1 MAGADGADVCWL
13 AVAMAFASY
22 GTFRR
27 TRWGWLLACALFA
40 ANGVGDAIQLMN
52 GAIAPGIIGVAVVAV
67 LLVALSRPNI
77 RGIFSN

>member
-1 MAGADGADVCWL
+1 MANSDGAMFAGL

-27 TRWGWLLACALFA
+27 ARWGWLLACTLFA

-52 GAIAPGIIGVAVVAV
+52 GEITAGVIGVVVVVV
-67 LLVALSRPNI
+67 LLATLFRPNI
-77 RGIFSN
+77 RGAFSN